1 MKTLRIL
8 LAAALTSSA
17 LTMSA
22 ANGINNPMT
31 RAVLDAYEKLLK
43 EDPTDYETWL
53 NRANEY
59 YRQNEYMRALNDVD
73 NALKYIPSNDKDTRC
88 IALMLRANI
97 YTQTN
102 RTNDAL
108 TDLNSVIALDPDH
121 YVAIYQRANAYY
133 TLGEYASAKN
143 DFTHLQRLNPRSSEA
158 LVGLARVAAKE
169 DNLGLV
175 SDYLEQAV
183 AANPG
188 NTDLYVRRATV
199 RRDLGDH
206 NGAVDDLILAI
217 ATDTHNSRAI
227 DLLVEYGKVNYP
239 VVINGLTKAIDQ
251 APSIAIYPY
260 LRAVIAQYNNHYK
273 AALADYQSII
283 DKNLNNYQ
291 GIYRSMA
298 ECQFAMGQYDE
309 ALANV
314 DRALEMDRNAGD
326 AALLRARI
334 LRTLGRYDEAKDQA
348 EKAIAMLPG
357 NVNALNE
364 LGLVYMSLKQ
374 YKNAAD
380 VFGEATMSTDDPTL
394 LQQSYM
400 FRAWVL
406 GTYLN
411 QPVAAKGFYDKA
423 YSVYDET
430 ENLPATNK
438 MYAAFARRYTDCQAE
453 GDVLA
458 ELTLN
463 ENSADAGI
471 QYIGACYYAQAGDN
485 DRALECAKR
494 ALDAG
499 YANFHDWNN
508 NADGLVNVEPLR
520 VELRFLN
527 LLEKYSHLWK

>member
-8 LAAALTSSA
+8 IAAALTSTALAVSA
-17 LTMSA
+17 GS
-22 ANGINNPMT
+22 NINNPMT

-43 EDPTDYETWL
+43 EDPADYETWL

-59 YRQNEYMRALNDVD
+59 YRHNEYMRALNDVD

-97 YTQTN
+97 YTQTD

-108 TDLNSVIALDPDH
+108 ADLNSVLALDPDH
-121 YVAIYQRANAYY
+121 YVAIYQRANAFY
-133 TLGEYASAKN
+133 TIGEYNKAKS
-143 DFTHLQRLNPRSSEA
+143 DFGRLQRLNPRSSEA

-169 DNLGLV
+169 DNLGMV
-175 SDYLEQAV
+175 NEYLEQAV

-199 RRDLGDH
+199 RRELGDH

-217 ATDTHNSRAI
+217 ATDAHNTRAI
-227 DLLVEYGKVNYP
+227 DLLVEYGKENYP
-239 VVINGLTKAIDQ
+239 AVVNGLTKAIDQ
-251 APSIAIYPY
+251 APSIDMYPY

-291 GIYRSMA
+291 GLYRSMA

-314 DRALEMDRNAGD
+314 DRALELDRNAGD
-326 AALLRARI
+326 AALLRTRI
-334 LRTLGRYDEAKDQA
+334 LRALGRYDEAKEQA
-348 EKAIAMLPG
+348 EKAVAMLPG
-357 NVNALNE
+357 SVNALNE
-364 LGLVYMSLKQ
+364 LGLTYMNLGQ
-374 YKNAAD
+374 YKDAAD
-380 VFGEATMSTDDPTL
+380 VFGESTMSTDDPTA
-394 LQQSYM
+394 LQKSYM
-400 FRAWVL
+400 LRAWVL
-406 GTYLN
+406 GSHLN
-411 QPVAAKGFYDKA
+411 QPVAAKGFYDKV
-423 YSVYDET
+423 YEIYDET
-430 ENLPATNK
+430 ESLPATNK
-438 MYAAFARRYTDCQAE
+438 MYAAFARLYTERQAE
-453 GDVLA
+453 GNALA
-458 ELTLN
+458 EMTLD
-463 ENSADAGI
+463 ENSTNCDI
-471 QYIGACYYAQAGDN
+471 QFLGACYYAQAGDN
-485 DRALECAKR
+485 DHALECAKR

-508 NADGLVNVEPLR
+508 NTDGQVNVEPLR

-527 LLEKYSHLWK
+527 MLEKYSHLWK